1 MFETITP
8 QREKLMDDLRQVI
21 ADTEELLR
29 MAADE
34 VGDGAVEVRARIQRR
49 LKEARAQLSELQGD
63 AYTRAKAAGH
73 ATDEFVHDN
82 PWKSIGLAA
91 AVGLVVGLLIT
102 RR

>member
-1 MFETITP
+1 MFETIAP
-8 QREKLMDDLRQVI
+8 QREKLMNDLRQVI

-29 MAADE
+29 MSADE
-34 VGDGAVEVRARIQRR
+34 VGDSAAEVRGRIQSR
-49 LKEARAQLSELQGD
+49 LKEARAQLAELQEM
-63 AYTRAKAAGH
+63 AFTKAKAAGH

-91 AVGLVVGLLIT
+91 AVGLVVGLLIA